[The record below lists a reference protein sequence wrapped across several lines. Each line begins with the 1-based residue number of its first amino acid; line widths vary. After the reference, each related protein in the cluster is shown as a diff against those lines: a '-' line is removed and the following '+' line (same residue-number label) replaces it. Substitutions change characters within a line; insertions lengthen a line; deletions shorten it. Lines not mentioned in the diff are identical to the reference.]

1 MWNAFLPE
9 LCIFLFS
16 QLCHLCESD
25 DKFSSCGYVQRVAS
39 VLDKVKGLSLEDRF
53 NFCFAPVNVRDPQS
67 LGALY
72 RYAMAFSQKIPVVV
86 QMGAPVNSARDEFE
100 LMDLETRHQVL

>member
-1 MWNAFLPE
+1 M
-9 LCIFLFS
+9 
-16 QLCHLCESD
+16 
-25 DKFSSCGYVQRVAS
+25 
-39 VLDKVKGLSLEDRF
+39 LDKVKGLSLEDRF

-72 RYAMAFSQKIPVVV
+72 RYALAYSQKIPVVV

-100 LMDLETRHQVL
+100 LMDLETRHQVRHLAVCQFSGLFYIVEGPGWNMFRHLGFGVIG

>member
-1 MWNAFLPE
+1 MA
-9 LCIFLFS
+9 
-16 QLCHLCESD
+16 
-25 DKFSSCGYVQRVAS
+25 G

-72 RYAMAFSQKIPVVV
+72 RYATAFSQKIPVVV